1 MTDPALLTRAAHGD
15 ADAQAQMVQAT
26 LALIAEGRTSFP
38 EGVRAAEWWARL
50 AAVHGR
56 HNDRMI
62 LAGVLMYAAQVSIDQ
77 EEEAMSLL
85 YQAEAMLVLNDLA
98 DEGDEKA
105 ALLIQRVAEEL
116 PPEASQ
122 LAMDVERMARGAA
135 EQGEH

>member
-1 MTDPALLTRAAHGD
+1 MTDPALLTRAARGD

-26 LALIAEGRTSFP
+26 LQLIAEGRTSFP

-62 LAGVLMYAAQVSIDQ
+62 LAGVLMYAAQASIDQ
-77 EEEAMSLL
+77 DEEALSLL
-85 YQAEAMLVLNDLA
+85 YQAEAML
-98 DEGDEKA
+98 EKA

-122 LAMDVERMARGAA
+122 LAMDVERMARSAA
-135 EQGEH
+135 EQGVH

>member
-1 MTDPALLTRAAHGD
+1 MTDPALLTRAARGD

-26 LALIAEGRTSFP
+26 LQLIAEGRTSFP

-62 LAGVLMYAAQVSIDQ
+62 LAGVLMYAAQASIDQ
-77 EEEAMSLL
+77 DEEALSLL

-122 LAMDVERMARGAA
+122 LAMDVERMARSAA
-135 EQGEH
+135 EQGVH

>member
-1 MTDPALLTRAAHGD
+1 MTDPALLQQAARGD

-26 LALIAEGRTSFP
+26 LQLIAEGKTSFP

-77 EEEAMSLL
+77 EEEEMSLL

-116 PPEASQ
+116 PPAATQ
-122 LAMDVERMARGAA
+122 LAMDVERMARGAT
-135 EQGEH
+135 EEGVH

>member
-1 MTDPALLTRAAHGD
+1 MTDPALLQQAARGD

-26 LALIAEGRTSFP
+26 LQLIAEGKTSFP

-77 EEEAMSLL
+77 EEEEMSLL

-116 PPEASQ
+116 PPAATQ

>member
-26 LALIAEGRTSFP
+26 LQLIAEGRTSFP

-77 EEEAMSLL
+77 EEEALSLL

-116 PPEASQ
+116 PPEATL
-122 LAMDVERMARGAA
+122 LAMDVERMARSAA
-135 EQGEH
+135 EQGVH

>member
-122 LAMDVERMARGAA
+122 LAMDVERMARSAA
-135 EQGEH
+135 EQGVH